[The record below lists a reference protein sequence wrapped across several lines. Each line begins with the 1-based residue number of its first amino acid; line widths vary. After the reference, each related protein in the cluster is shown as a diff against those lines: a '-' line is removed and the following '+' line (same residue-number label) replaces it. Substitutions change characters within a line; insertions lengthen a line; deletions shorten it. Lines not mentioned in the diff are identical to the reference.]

1 MPRTETITNQ
11 FTKLSS
17 MKKSFSKILFIMGLA
32 ASILCASSAQAA
44 VSEAQQN
51 RTVVVTVTD
60 ANGPVIGATVMVAG
74 TTNGDNTGV
83 DGTVTL
89 SNVPASASLEVSFV
103 GYLTQVVP
111 VNNRTAIEV
120 VLVEDAQAIEDV
132 VVVGYGVQKKATLS
146 GAVSAITSEEITQT
160 KTNNLINNVQGK
172 IPGLLIREQSGEP
185 GEFNNMLSIRGYG
198 SPLIII
204 DGVARGDAA
213 DLAQLNSNDIESMS
227 VLKDAS
233 AAIYGMGAAN
243 GVILVTTKQGQAGRT
258 SVSYSGTASF
268 KTPTA
273 IEPTVDAYTYRLLQ
287 NEMNANDKMAPSYDA
302 AILEKYQKGEAGYTD
317 FDWYDLFMRDW
328 TVNQS
333 HNLTVRGG
341 TNNIKFFTSV
351 AFNDDQGLLKSNIG
365 WYKRTNIRN
374 NLTAKLTD
382 NLELQVGSSIRL
394 DDRRQNR
401 EEFIWN
407 YKTLLVNER
416 GKGWHTM
423 ENENHYSYLAPE
435 GKNLAALIDPDVD
448 GYNET
453 QNRRFENTATLTY
466 KAPFLE
472 GLTAS
477 AQVAYDFRTWEKQSL
492 QKSYA
497 LYDYYTDAYVSTFG
511 SDWYQ
516 SQLTSNWR
524 MYTRGQINYNN
535 KFGDHTV
542 GATLVAEMDHT
553 HNNWV
558 TGTRNYAMFTNPI
571 LDQGD
576 ASTATNGGNW
586 EDTKTAAYIGR
597 LNYDY
602 AGKYMIEA
610 MVRYDGSYRYAPGKR
625 WAMFPSVSAAWR
637 LSEESF
643 IKDNTSAID
652 NLKIRASYG
661 ETGQNT
667 GNAYAWIAGYGN
679 SGSYT
684 FDGTSVTTGMNSTQ
698 IVSDRLTWVTS
709 QTLNLGLDFDLWGGK
724 LGGSIDAFQRT
735 NVGSLASRVQVI
747 PDDLLGA
754 SFSQENLDSSR
765 NFGFELALTHR
776 NNVSS
781 DFSYSVTANFTY
793 ARSMN
798 LHVESDAVRNTSY
811 SKWTSSTTN
820 RYNGRNRMY
829 YEQGQYQ
836 NWEQIQEGAL
846 VSTSVG
852 NSWILPGSIMLK
864 DLDGN
869 GLLDGSD
876 RDMKHWAVGSNP
888 PYQFGLNFT
897 ANYKSFDFSVLFQG
911 AAGHSI
917 QWKIDD
923 IWGYGRYPA
932 TYEKYLD
939 RWHVANVGDDPY
951 DPATKWVKGY
961 WPALRNYDT
970 YIGGKTKDSQNTARQ
985 IVPGT
990 YVRLKNVEV
999 GYTLPKNVSDAIGIQ
1014 GGRVFVSA
1022 YNLFTI
1028 CNPLLKGADP
1038 ERIEGA
1044 WNAGL
1049 TYPLMRTISV
1059 GVNVNF

>member
-1 MPRTETITNQ
+1 
-11 FTKLSS
+11 

-32 ASILCASSAQAA
+32 ASILCASSAQAVA
-44 VSEAQQN
+44 SEAQQN
-51 RTVVVTVTD
+51 RVVVTVTD

-74 TTNGDNTGV
+74 TTNGDNTGI

-89 SNVPASASLEVSFV
+89 NNVPASASLEVSFV
-103 GYLTQVVP
+103 GYVTQIVP

-146 GAVSAITSEEITQT
+146 GAVAAITSEEITQT
-160 KTNNLINNVQGK
+160 KTTNLINNVQGK

-198 SPLIII
+198 SPLIVI
-204 DGVARGDAA
+204 DGVARGDAS

-243 GVILVTTKQGQAGRT
+243 GVILVTTKQGQSGKT
-258 SVSYSGTASF
+258 TVSYSGMASF

-287 NEMNANDKMAPSYDA
+287 NEMNANDKMAPSYDD
-302 AILEKYQKGEAGYTD
+302 AILEKYKNGEEGYQD
-317 FDWYDLFMRDW
+317 FDWYDLFMKDW
-328 TVNQS
+328 TVNQQ

-341 TNNIKFFTSV
+341 SNNVRFFTSV

-374 NLTAKLTD
+374 NLTAKLND

-448 GYNET
+448 GYNTT

-466 KAPFLE
+466 NAPFLK
-472 GLTAS
+472 GLS
-477 AQVAYDFRTWEKQSL
+477 AQASVAYDFRTWEKQSL

-602 AGKYMIEA
+602 AGKYMVEA

-643 IKDNTSAID
+643 IKDNVDFVD
-652 NLKIRASYG
+652 NIKLRWSDG
-661 ETGQNT
+661 MTGSTQ
-667 GNAYAWIAGYGN
+667 GGAYAYIAGYTR
-679 SGSYT
+679 SGSWILNEGAT
-684 FDGTSVTTGMNSTQ
+684 TNGWNSNTVENTILSWADVRMQDFGIDWELWRGKFGGSFDWFRRSTTG
-698 IVSDRLTWVTS
+698 IAGS
-709 QTLNLGLDFDLWGGK
+709 QTVSLPDFYGVSLPQMNLNA
-724 LGGSIDAFQRT
+724 SE
-735 NVGSLASRVQVI
+735 NVGL
-747 PDDLLGA
+747 
-754 SFSQENLDSSR
+754 
-765 NFGFELALTHR
+765 ELALTHR
-776 NNVSS
+776 NNIGAFNYRIQASATFTRSRSTYQEAEKTKKYSS
-781 DFSYSVTANFTY
+781 AMNYWESKSVGRWSNYRSANTY
-793 ARSMN
+793 HWAGGQFQGLNDISDEPILYDLGNSNRN
-798 LHVESDAVRNTSY
+798 LLP
-811 SKWTSSTTN
+811 
-820 RYNGRNRMY
+820 
-829 YEQGQYQ
+829 GQYRIEDR
-836 NWEQIQEGAL
+836 N
-846 VSTSVG
+846 
-852 NSWILPGSIMLK
+852 
-864 DLDGN
+864 GN
-869 GLLDGSD
+869 GYMDGGD
-876 RDMKHWAVGSNP
+876 VYYVWGQGNRP
-888 PYQFGLNFT
+888 LQFGLS
-897 ANYKSFDFSVLFQG
+897 ASGNYKNFDFSVVFSGG
-911 AAGHSI
+911 AL
-917 QWKIDD
+917 
-923 IWGYGRYPA
+923 GYKGVSLSGY
-932 TYEKYLD
+932 TGFGYLYHLPRNYSTD
-939 RWHVANVGDDPY
+939 SWRVKEYGADPW
-951 DPATKWVKGY
+951 DPETEWVSGF
-961 WPALRNYDT
+961 WPAL
-970 YIGGKTKDSQNTARQ
+970 ARVKQ
-985 IVPGT
+985 TGSTFNSLYGANQPYRFVNAT
-990 YVRLKNVEV
+990 YVRVKTIEL
-999 GYTLPKNVSDAIGIQ
+999 GYTISANVLKQLGLRSA
-1014 GGRVFVSA
+1014 RVYANFG
-1022 YNLFTI
+1022 NPFTI
-1028 CNPLLKGADP
+1028 CNPLLKYVDP
-1038 ERIEGA
+1038 ETNDNGRQG
-1044 WNAGL
+1044 GSFQ
-1049 TYPLMRTISV
+1049 LMKSYSFGI
-1059 GVNVNF
+1059 NLNF

>member
-1 MPRTETITNQ
+1 
-11 FTKLSS
+11 

-32 ASILCASSAQAA
+32 ASLLFAQTGVQAA
-44 VSEAQQN
+44 AGEAQQN
-51 RTVVVTVTD
+51 RSVVVTVTD
-60 ANGPVIGATVMVAG
+60 ANGPVIGATVMVVG
-74 TTNGDNTGV
+74 TNNGDNTDVNGV
-83 DGTVTL
+83 VSLT
-89 SNVPASASLEVSFV
+89 NVPANAELEVSFV

-111 VNNRTAIEV
+111 VNNRTAISV
-120 VLVEDAQAIEDV
+120 VLAEDAQAIEDV

-146 GAVSAITSEEITQT
+146 GAVAAITSEDITQT
-160 KTNNLINNVQGK
+160 KTNNVINNVQGK

-185 GEFNNMLSIRGYG
+185 GEFNNMISIRGYG
-198 SPLIII
+198 SPMIVI
-204 DGVARGDAA
+204 DGIARGDAS

-243 GVILVTTKQGQAGRT
+243 GVILVTTKQGQSGRT
-258 SVSYSGTASF
+258 TVSYSGMASF

-273 IEPTVDAYTYRLLQ
+273 IEPTVDAYTYRVLQ
-287 NEMNANDKMAPSYDA
+287 NEMNANDKMAPSFDQATLDA
-302 AILEKYQKGEAGYTD
+302 YKSGAEGYQD
-317 FDWYDLFMRDW
+317 FDWYELFMKDW
-328 TVNQS
+328 TINQQ

-341 TNNIKFFTSV
+341 SDKVRFFTSV
-351 AFNDDQGLLKSNIG
+351 AYSDDQGLLKSNIG

-374 NLTAKLTD
+374 NLTAKLND

-416 GKGWHTM
+416 GKGWHTLA
-423 ENENHYSYLAPE
+423 NENHYSYLAPE

-448 GYNET
+448 GYNTT

-466 KAPFLE
+466 NAPFLK
-472 GLTAS
+472 GLS
-477 AQVAYDFRTWEKQSL
+477 AQASVAYDFRTWEKQSL

-497 LYDYYTDAYVSTFG
+497 LYDYNTDAFVSTFG
-511 SDWYQ
+511 SDWYS

-542 GATLVAEMDHT
+542 GATLVAEMDHY
-553 HNNWV
+553 HNNWIS
-558 TGTRNYAMFTNPI
+558 GSRNYAMYTNPM
-571 LDQGD
+571 LSQGD
-576 ASTATNGGNW
+576 SSTATNDGNW

-602 AGKYMIEA
+602 KGKYMVEA

-625 WAMFPSVSAAWR
+625 WATFPSVSAAWR
-637 LSEESF
+637 LSEEPF

-652 NLKIRASYG
+652 NLKLRASYG
-661 ETGQNT
+661 ETGSNT
-667 GNAYAWIAGYGN
+667 GDAYAWIAGYGD

-684 FDGTSVTTGMNSTQ
+684 FDGTNVTTGMNSTS

-709 QTLNLGLDFDLWGGK
+709 QTMNVGIDFDLWGGK
-724 LGGSIDAFQRT
+724 FGGSIDAFQRK
-735 NVGSLASRVQVI
+735 NIGQLASRVQVI

-754 SFSQENLDSSR
+754 SFSQENLNSSK
-765 NFGFELALTHR
+765 NFGFEFALTHR
-776 NNVSS
+776 NNVSA
-781 DFSYSVTANFTY
+781 DFSYSITGNFTY

-798 LHVESDAVRNTSY
+798 LHQESNTTYNTSY
-811 SKWTSSTTN
+811 SEWTNGTEN
-820 RYNGRNRMY
+820 RYTGRQRLY
-829 YEQGQYQ
+829 TEAGQYET
-836 NWEQIQEGAL
+836 WEQIKEGAL
-846 VSTSVG
+846 ISTSVG
-852 NSWILPGSIMLK
+852 NSYLLPGSIMIE

-869 GLLDGSD
+869 GYIDGSD
-876 RDMKHWAVGSNP
+876 RDYNHWATGLNP
-888 PYQFGLNFT
+888 AYQFGLNFT
-897 ANYKSFDFSVLFQG
+897 ANYKSFDFSILFQG

-923 IWGYGRYPA
+923 IWGYGRYPS

-951 DPATKWVKGY
+951 NPETQWIKGY

-970 YIGGKTKDSQNTARQ
+970 YNGGRTKDSQDTERQ

-990 YVRLKNVEV
+990 YVRLKNIEL
-999 GYTLPKNVSDAIGIQ
+999 GYTLPQSFSKAIGIQ

-1028 CNPLLKGADP
+1028 SNKLLKGADP

-1049 TYPLMRTISV
+1049 TYPLMRTVSV

>member
-204 DGVARGDAA
+204 DGVARGDAS

-287 NEMNANDKMAPSYDA
+287 NEMNANDKMAPTYDA

-382 NLELQVGSSIRL
+382 NLE
-394 DDRRQNR
+394 
-401 EEFIWN
+401 
-407 YKTLLVNER
+407 
-416 GKGWHTM
+416 
-423 ENENHYSYLAPE
+423 
-435 GKNLAALIDPDVD
+435 
-448 GYNET
+448 
-453 QNRRFENTATLTY
+453 
-466 KAPFLE
+466 
-472 GLTAS
+472 
-477 AQVAYDFRTWEKQSL
+477 
-492 QKSYA
+492 
-497 LYDYYTDAYVSTFG
+497 
-511 SDWYQ
+511 
-516 SQLTSNWR
+516 
-524 MYTRGQINYNN
+524 
-535 KFGDHTV
+535 
-542 GATLVAEMDHT
+542 
-553 HNNWV
+553 
-558 TGTRNYAMFTNPI
+558 
-571 LDQGD
+571 
-576 ASTATNGGNW
+576 
-586 EDTKTAAYIGR
+586 
-597 LNYDY
+597 
-602 AGKYMIEA
+602 
-610 MVRYDGSYRYAPGKR
+610 
-625 WAMFPSVSAAWR
+625 
-637 LSEESF
+637 
-643 IKDNTSAID
+643 
-652 NLKIRASYG
+652 
-661 ETGQNT
+661 
-667 GNAYAWIAGYGN
+667 
-679 SGSYT
+679 
-684 FDGTSVTTGMNSTQ
+684 
-698 IVSDRLTWVTS
+698 
-709 QTLNLGLDFDLWGGK
+709 
-724 LGGSIDAFQRT
+724 
-735 NVGSLASRVQVI
+735 
-747 PDDLLGA
+747 
-754 SFSQENLDSSR
+754 
-765 NFGFELALTHR
+765 
-776 NNVSS
+776 
-781 DFSYSVTANFTY
+781 
-793 ARSMN
+793 
-798 LHVESDAVRNTSY
+798 
-811 SKWTSSTTN
+811 
-820 RYNGRNRMY
+820 
-829 YEQGQYQ
+829 
-836 NWEQIQEGAL
+836 
-846 VSTSVG
+846 
-852 NSWILPGSIMLK
+852 
-864 DLDGN
+864 
-869 GLLDGSD
+869 
-876 RDMKHWAVGSNP
+876 
-888 PYQFGLNFT
+888 
-897 ANYKSFDFSVLFQG
+897 
-911 AAGHSI
+911 
-917 QWKIDD
+917 
-923 IWGYGRYPA
+923 
-932 TYEKYLD
+932 
-939 RWHVANVGDDPY
+939 
-951 DPATKWVKGY
+951 
-961 WPALRNYDT
+961 
-970 YIGGKTKDSQNTARQ
+970 
-985 IVPGT
+985 
-990 YVRLKNVEV
+990 
-999 GYTLPKNVSDAIGIQ
+999 
-1014 GGRVFVSA
+1014 
-1022 YNLFTI
+1022 
-1028 CNPLLKGADP
+1028 
-1038 ERIEGA
+1038 
-1044 WNAGL
+1044 
-1049 TYPLMRTISV
+1049 
-1059 GVNVNF
+1059 